1 MPKYRRILKIMA
13 TLVLYIA
20 TTAVTTAQ
28 TPNFPERTP
37 VVERPFSDDPDKFSF
52 AIIGDKTGGG
62 LDKWP
67 VFDRSIDE
75 INTLKPDFAIM
86 VGDLIQ
92 GDTRDLEQL
101 AAEWKEFWQH
111 ESDLI
116 VPFLPLPGNHDITNP
131 VMYDYWKEHL
141 GRTYSA
147 FEYKNCLFIM
157 LNTEE
162 WHNPE
167 YEEWDWEKEGWFG
180 EAQIKYVE
188 NELAKHLDVRH
199 TFVLLHRPIW
209 LYEHSGWEQI
219 EQALGNRAY
228 TVFAG
233 HYHNLTLHTRNDR
246 RYFVLGATGGGF
258 TPQEVREY
266 GAFDHYSLVTV
277 DNKEVNVAI
286 IEPGNIYPADLS
298 VTAFKEKVGKLLIFK
313 PYFDLNKDTPLSNGN
328 LEIVL
333 ENTLEKLLKF
343 QIVFEVNQ
351 HWRISPNQL
360 YLQAKPGETAETTVT
375 FSVPS
380 DDFLPLPIYNYSVLY
395 GGEQLL
401 SGRKLLHPKDR
412 EAMRILK
419 DWMLLGPF
427 ALGVTKA
434 PTHSEEVPQSF
445 LDIPLPEVTFDKIYQ
460 GQVGEIT
467 WEAHHSES
475 ERINLNEAFQDAEL
489 AYGFGTSYIKSPDAR
504 RIFAQI
510 GWGSNLGRL
519 YLNGVEIPS
528 AAIPGEHLFS
538 SWAHFELPLKTG
550 WNTLT
555 ILSAD
560 YNGWWDYRME
570 VADPTKVLQF
580 STKPIDSQ
588 DQ

>member
-1 MPKYRRILKIMA
+1 MPKYARILKIVA
-13 TLVLYIA
+13 TLVLYTA
-20 TTAVTTAQ
+20 TTALTTAQ

-37 VVERPFSDDPDKFSF
+37 IVERPFSDDPDKFSF

-67 VFDRSIDE
+67 VFDRAIDE

-92 GDTRDLEQL
+92 GDTKDLEQL
-101 AAEWKEFWQH
+101 AAEWREFWEH

-147 FEYKNCLFIM
+147 FVYKNCLFIM

-162 WHNPE
+162 WHNSE
-167 YEEWDWEKEGWFG
+167 HEAWDWEKEGWFG

-188 NELAKHLDVRH
+188 NELAKHLEVRH

-209 LYEHSGWEQI
+209 LYENSGWEQI
-219 EQALGNRAY
+219 EEALGNRAY

-233 HYHNLTLHTRNDR
+233 HHHNLTLHTRNDR

-258 TPQEVREY
+258 TPQQVREY

-298 VTAFKEKVGKLLIFK
+298 VTAFKEKVGKLLTFK
-313 PYFDLNKDTPLSNGN
+313 PYFDLNKDTPFSNGN

-333 ENTLEKLLKF
+333 ENTLEKRLNF
-343 QIVFEVNQ
+343 EIVFEVNQ

-360 YLQAKPGETAETTVT
+360 SLQAKPGEIAKTTVI
-375 FSVPS
+375 FSAPS
-380 DDFLPLPIYNYSVLY
+380 DGFFPLPIYNYSVLY

-401 SGRKLLHPKDR
+401 SGRKLFHPIDR
-412 EAMRILK
+412 PDMRILK

-427 ALGVTKA
+427 ALGLTEA
-434 PTHSEEVPQSF
+434 PTHSEKVPQSF
-445 LDIPLPEVTFDKIYQ
+445 LHIPLPESNFDKIYQ
-460 GQVGEIT
+460 GQTGEIA
-467 WEAHHSES
+467 WEEHHSES
-475 ERINLNEAFQDAEL
+475 ERINLNEVFQDAEL
-489 AYGFGTSYIKSPDAR
+489 AYGFGISYIKSPDAR
-504 RIFAQI
+504 QIFAQI

-519 YLNGVEIPS
+519 YLNGVEISS

-538 SWAHFELPLKTG
+538 GWAHFELPLKAG

-555 ILSAD
+555 ILSGD
-560 YNGWWDYRME
+560 YSGWWDYRME

-580 STKPIDSQ
+580 STRPIDPQ